1 MSGVLSHVQLLQ
13 STRTQYCL
21 QKLKILVI
29 VHWNKCTSAT
39 AYIETGL
46 QSMAMRQALL
56 HFVRGGLFWKKGV
69 DPLVTNGRVR
79 FLIFVVN
86 TCMWELS
93 ENVCKV
99 IYYLHRVQ
107 GLIQQISQELK
118 KMKGTGHPLT

>member
-29 VHWNKCTSAT
+29 VYWNKCTST
-39 AYIETGL
+39 ITYIEAGL

-56 HFVRGGLFWKKGV
+56 HIVRGGLFWKKIV

-79 FLIFVVN
+79 FLIFVAN
-86 TCMWELS
+86 ACMWELS

-99 IYYLHRVQ
+99 I
-107 GLIQQISQELK
+107 
-118 KMKGTGHPLT
+118 